1 MNDLYALSDTM
12 ILQRIGSKIKNL
24 RLRQNITQS
33 SLAESAGVSLSTVK
47 KIEGGEIGSF
57 DSLLRLLR
65 TLGKLD
71 VFQPLVEEEE
81 LSPGEYYELARKR
94 GNARRAALTT

>member
-1 MNDLYALSDTM
+1 MSDPYALSDTM

-47 KIEGGEIGSF
+47 
-57 DSLLRLLR
+57 R
-65 TLGKLD
+65 
-71 VFQPLVEEEE
+71 
-81 LSPGEYYELARKR
+81 
-94 GNARRAALTT
+94 